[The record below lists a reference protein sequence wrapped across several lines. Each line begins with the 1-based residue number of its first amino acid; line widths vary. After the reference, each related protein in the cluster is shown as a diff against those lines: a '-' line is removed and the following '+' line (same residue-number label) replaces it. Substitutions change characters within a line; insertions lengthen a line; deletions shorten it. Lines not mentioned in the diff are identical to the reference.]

1 MAWSNVS
8 DVGASENAPRTK
20 SSMRCVVSFLLIE
33 DMVASSKDAE
43 KFAVKSQHRAVD
55 RDTEGRWHVK
65 KRQNVGNHIIVIR
78 RGGKELRS

>member
-33 DMVASSKDAE
+33 DMVVSSKDAE
-43 KFAVKSQHRAVD
+43 KFVVKSQHRAVD
-55 RDTEGRWHVK
+55 RDTASRSREERHVK
-65 KRQNVGNHIIVIR
+65 KRQNVGT
-78 RGGKELRS
+78 

>member
-33 DMVASSKDAE
+33 DMVVSSKDAE
-43 KFAVKSQHRAVD
+43 KFVVKSQHRAVD
-55 RDTEGRWHVK
+55 RDTYVSRSREERHVK
-65 KRQNVGNHIIVIR
+65 KRQNVGT
-78 RGGKELRS
+78 